1 MTGFIL
7 WLLWETFQNN
17 EEPLPYPSSPIVR
30 VLLLEN
36 IQKISV
42 STLDE
47 KLFVESPGFSSPM
60 EIQPQ
65 GEFSIE
71 LSEGKFNF
79 DHRQRE
85 CSSMT
90 LYTVSEQLLMNGQPY
105 IGKIV
110 LHVHRTPDKFD
121 VVLHTH
127 LENYVA
133 RVVNGEMKHSWP
145 QASLEAQAIAARSF
159 AAYHL
164 LRRSSRPYDLRGDAR
179 AQAFARFEE
188 HSRCR
193 NAAVRTQGIVLL
205 QNNSPLLAYYVN
217 TCGGSTRTFAQA
229 NMRYEAVPC
238 SHCEGSPFQVWQ
250 EQIPEHIIRALLGKR
265 LATNIPLTKVS
276 LEYEASQHVD
286 SLIFMPDSGPALKV
300 KGLDFRRYLNAAMG
314 KEVAK
319 SMRFDLSYKDRH
331 WILVGHGWGY
341 HGIGLC
347 QYGAKRLGELG
358 QSSTEILRYYYPNT
372 EIGALPS
379 NLFL

>member
-1 MTGFIL
+1 MTALIL
-7 WLLWETFQNN
+7 WLFWEIFQNN

-30 VLLLEN
+30 VLLNEN
-36 IQKISV
+36 IQRV
-42 STLDE
+42 SLSTSDD
-47 KLFVESPGFSSPM
+47 KLFVQVPGSPSPL

-65 GEFSIE
+65 GELVVELDRGQFSFAGQRR
-71 LSEGKFNF
+71 EGSTMAF
-79 DHRQRE
+79 
-85 CSSMT
+85 
-90 LYTVSEQLLMNGQPY
+90 YTDSEQLFIDGQAY
-105 IGKIV
+105 TGKV
-110 LHVHRTPDKFD
+110 FLHVHRTPDKFD

-133 RVVNGEMKHSWP
+133 RVVNGEMKSSWP

-164 LRRSSRPYDLRGDAR
+164 LRRSVRPYDLRGDAR
-179 AQAFARFEE
+179 AQAFARYQE

-193 NAAVRTQGIVLL
+193 NAAVRTQGLVLL
-205 QNNSPLLAYYVN
+205 QNKSPLLAYYVN
-217 TCGGSTRTFAQA
+217 SCGGGTRTFAQG

-238 SHCEGSPFQVWQ
+238 NYCEDSPFQDWK
-250 EQIPEHIIRALLGKR
+250 ESIPENIVRALLGKR
-265 LATNIPLTKVS
+265 LAANIPLTKVS
-276 LEYEASQHVD
+276 LEFEASQHVD

-314 KEVAK
+314 KEVVK
-319 SMRFDLSYKDRH
+319 SLRFDLSYKDRH

-358 QSSTEILRYYYPNT
+358 QSSTEILRYYYPNAD
-372 EIGALPS
+372 IAALPS
-379 NLFL
+379 NLFF